1 MAREVPVYDS
11 YARLSWNP
19 NTRELEKIED
29 QLADNA
35 TIIDRMGG
43 RRGEQLSDG
52 LSAWKRGV
60 RRPGWERLL
69 ERVESGESDGIV
81 VWHTD
86 RLLRQPRDLE
96 RLIDLGEKGFTVGS
110 AHGARDLA
118 SPEDRFILRI
128 EVAQAAKESDDKS
141 RRVRRRFET
150 LRANGQKTGGPRLF
164 GFPGFVVLSKR
175 ETERLA
181 EQGEARPV
189 VSAGRVEAERQAL
202 RDGSAALLEG
212 ASYMEIARDW
222 NEQGLRTAWGK
233 TWVSAGVRD
242 VLVRGSNAGL
252 IEHHGVE
259 VGRLAGE
266 PIVDR
271 EVFDRVRAMVVGRRR
286 GRSYGDRYI
295 GTGFLRCGLC
305 QALLSAHPQGTLA
318 NGEPRRVYFCNTQRR
333 GCGKIAAMV
342 THVDARLEEF
352 VIERLSD
359 PEHAAG
365 LSAFRARTNE
375 RLAQLRAEI
384 ERCEELQ
391 AALTA
396 RVVRREIPLAA
407 FDENNAVLV
416 ADLAR
421 LTGERDALPGG
432 VGDDGS
438 GSVMDAEECRAEW
451 GAADLVGRRAMLKR
465 ALGRNRLFVDPS
477 KPGRNFDPDRIRLA
491 PPPDHPS

>member
-1 MAREVPVYDS
+1 VPVYDS

-19 NTRELEKIED
+19 NTRELEKIET
-29 QLADNA
+29 QLADNSRV
-35 TIIDRMGG
+35 IDRMGG
-43 RRGEQLSDG
+43 TLGEPLSDG

-86 RLLRQPRDLE
+86 RLFRQPRDLE
-96 RLIDLGEKGFTVGS
+96 RLIDLGEKGFTVAS

-141 RRVRRRFET
+141 RRVKRRFET

-164 GFPGFVVLSKR
+164 GFPGDVVLSQR
-175 ETERLA
+175 ENDRLA
-181 EQGEARPV
+181 EQGKPRPV
-189 VSAGRVEAERQAL
+189 VPPEQVEAERQAL

-212 ASYMEIARDW
+212 ASYMEIAREW
-222 NEQGLRTAWGK
+222 NEAGLRTAWGR

-242 VLVRGSNAGL
+242 VLIRGCNAGIL
-252 IEHHGVE
+252 EHHGVE
-259 VGRLAGE
+259 VGALAGE

-271 EVFDRVRAMVVGRRR
+271 DVFDRVRALVLGRRR
-286 GRSYGDRYI
+286 GRAYGERYV
-295 GTGFLRCGLC
+295 GTGFLRCGRC
-305 QALLSAHPQGTLA
+305 DALLSAHPHGKLA

-333 GCGKIAAMV
+333 GCGKIAAQV
-342 THVDARLEEF
+342 NHVDERLEEF
-352 VIERLSD
+352 VVERLSD

-375 RLAQLRAEI
+375 QLERVRAEI
-384 ERCEELQ
+384 EQVEQLQ

-396 RVVRREIPLAA
+396 RLVRREIPLAA
-407 FDENNAVLV
+407 FDENNALLV
-416 ADLAR
+416 KDLAR
-421 LTGERDALPGG
+421 LTAERGALPGG
-432 VGDDGS
+432 NGDDDTIA
-438 GSVMDAEECRAEW
+438 VMDAEEVLAEYK
-451 GAADLVGRRAMLKR
+451 AADLVGRRTMLKR
-465 ALGRNRLFVDPS
+465 ALGRNRLFIDPA
-477 KPGRNFDPDRIRLA
+477 KPGRTFDPNRIRLG
-491 PPPDHPS
+491 PPPSHRG